1 MTDNKI
7 TASATTNKTNSGNNT
22 SNGGN
27 AAPGRSY
34 LFFIAFMV
42 ALSAFGSFVNDMYTP
57 SFPELTRAFDTS
69 VSMVQLGLTAG
80 MIGLALGQFLM
91 GPISDRYGRKPILFI
106 SLGIFIVG
114 AILAIHSTTI
124 HMFLFARLV
133 QGVGASGGYFLA
145 RSIPAD
151 IYGDRQLAKA
161 MALIG
166 AINGFAPASAPVIG
180 GFVAESFTWK
190 GIFILLGLLACALV
204 VMSLFYKESLPKAK
218 RLTGSFLTGFKEYPQ
233 LLRNRKFMSHVLL
246 KASALGLLFAYVSA
260 TPFIFQTHYGY
271 SESEYGIFIGVNSL
285 FTAAGAMIALRFR
298 ILKDAAWVGGW
309 MLIISTIIT
318 AGIMWLVDDFWAFE
332 VSLLPM
338 LFSMGMIFTVGN
350 TLAMNEGRLSAGT
363 ASAILG
369 IMGYIFGAIVAP
381 LVGLGD
387 IMHSAAI
394 AFIVLAATTF
404 IFAFASRKLAPDLN
418 N

>member
-1 MTDNKI
+1 MTDN
-7 TASATTNKTNSGNNT
+7 SSNKTS
-22 SNGGN
+22 
-27 AAPGRSY
+27 GRSY

-57 SFPELTRAFDTS
+57 SFPELTHAFNTS

-80 MIGLALGQFLM
+80 MVGLAVGQFLM

-106 SLGIFIVG
+106 SLSIFIVG
-114 AILAIHSTTI
+114 AVFAVNSSTI
-124 HMFLFARLV
+124 HMFLCARLV
-133 QGVGASGGYFLA
+133 QGIGASGGYFLA

-151 IYGDRQLAKA
+151 IYGGRQLARA

-180 GFVAESFTWK
+180 GFVAESFSWK
-190 GIFILLGLLACALV
+190 GIFILLGLLACALLV
-204 VMSLFYKESLPKAK
+204 ISLFYKESLPKSK

-233 LLRNRKFMSHVLL
+233 LLRNGKFMTHVLL

-271 SESEYGIFIGVNSL
+271 SESEYGIFVGINSL

-309 MLIISTIIT
+309 MLAISTVIT
-318 AGIMWLVDDFWAFE
+318 AGIMWFVDDFWAFE

-350 TLAMNEGRLSAGT
+350 TLAMNEGRLSAGS

-381 LVGLGD
+381 LVGLGN

-394 AFIVLAATTF
+394 AFIILAAITF
-404 IFAFASRKLAPDLN
+404 CFAFSSRKLAPDLAN
-418 N
+418 